1 MIRIAEKN
9 GYILYYDVEY
19 DDYLIITP
27 KRRVTRYWKRL
38 DNEVSEYFDEK
49 ISKINKENLH
59 KYRW

>member
-9 GYILYYDVEY
+9 GYILYYDGKY
-19 DDYLIITP
+19 DDYLIVTP

-38 DNEVSEYFDEK
+38 DNETLEYFNEK